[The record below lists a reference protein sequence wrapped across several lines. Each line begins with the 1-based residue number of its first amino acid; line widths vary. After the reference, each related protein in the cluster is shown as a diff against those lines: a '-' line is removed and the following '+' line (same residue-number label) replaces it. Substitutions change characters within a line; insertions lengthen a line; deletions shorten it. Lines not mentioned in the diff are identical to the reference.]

1 MAFNVVERVKVLY
14 NILKNFLGLV
24 DDSIWIGQKL
34 QFRSSDLCRL
44 SMSFIIL
51 SAVVASNNTSLYAEA
66 GDVSGGFLIIRR
78 KAFIVLGSLA
88 VLLSR
93 LTPPGA
99 GSAHKRKNRYL
110 QSILVRIQGQRC
122 KKNSQSTTFLLLAKL
137 RNLRICGLRSKTV

>member
-1 MAFNVVERVKVLY
+1 MKVLY
-14 NILKNFLGLV
+14 NVLKHFLGLV

-34 QFRSSDLCRL
+34 RFRSSDLCRL
-44 SMSFIIL
+44 SLMSFMIL
-51 SAVVASNNTSLYAEA
+51 SAVVASNNTSLYVEA

-93 LTPPGA
+93 LSPPGA

-110 QSILVRIQGQRC
+110 QSILVRILGQRC
-122 KKNSQSTTFLLLAKL
+122 KKYSQSTTFLLLAKL